1 MAFSVL
7 LPPDSTN
14 TQPGSS
20 APIPVPGPSSLS
32 ISFFSAAS
40 IPLALPPAIARGFGW
55 PQWGLGVVGVNERVG
70 GRLLTAF
77 SGPPSELREAARVKS
92 RLFRKGAE
100 TAVEKQPLRE
110 RQQEELRLRGWA
122 FIDFLDDPV
131 GKDIVSLLVE
141 CNFRQQ
147 G

>member
-1 MAFSVL
+1 M
-7 LPPDSTN
+7 
-14 TQPGSS
+14 
-20 APIPVPGPSSLS
+20 
-32 ISFFSAAS
+32 
-40 IPLALPPAIARGFGW
+40 
-55 PQWGLGVVGVNERVG
+55 NERVG